1 MFNKKLVRNLDTF
14 TFVLVGVSIIHNI
27 ININT
32 GISTVNILLLILTL
46 IYYTIDEL
54 RTVNAVSLSND
65 IINIC
70 KSFILALV
78 YLVLLIAIIQFKI

>member
-1 MFNKKLVRNLDTF
+1 MFNKELVRSLDTF
-14 TFVLVGVSIIHNI
+14 AFALVGMSIIHNI

>member
-1 MFNKKLVRNLDTF
+1 MFNKELVRSLDTF
-14 TFVLVGVSIIHNI
+14 TFVLVGMSIIHNV

-46 IYYTIDEL
+46 VYYTIDEL
-54 RTVNAVSLSND
+54 RTVNIVSLSNKIID
-65 IINIC
+65 IF
-70 KSFILALV
+70 KSFVLVLV